1 MSDSG
6 VGMEVVR
13 CHTPTPTH
21 PPTHTLSLPDVKF
34 RLTGARLGFV
44 LLLSDVAVM
53 VYATHSLAYD
63 VKHPL
68 DALVRFHSDVTTE
81 IHVTH
86 APHPD
91 VKTRLT
97 LWL

>member
-1 MSDSG
+1 
-6 VGMEVVR
+6 MEVVR
-13 CHTPTPTH
+13 CHTPTPTPTH
-21 PPTHTLSLPDVKF
+21 PPTHTLSLSLPDVKS
-34 RLTGARLGFV
+34 RLAGVRLGFV

-53 VYATHSLAYD
+53 VYVTHSLAYD
-63 VKHPL
+63 VKNPL
-68 DALVRFHSDVTTE
+68 DASVRFHSDVTIE
-81 IHVTH
+81 IYVTH